1 MTDGVIQSH
10 STRTL
15 PDATKTSRGVA
26 ETATQAEVDA
36 GTTGDHLFVSPATL
50 KAHIDKQSY
59 SATGPASSTNSF
71 SITAATHGL
80 GTGPFIIQTYEESK
94 GLLVHVDVEV
104 AANGD
109 VGFAWT
115 SNVSSNYL
123 RFNIMKVR

>member
-15 PDATKTSRGVA
+15 PDSTTGARGVT
-26 ETATQAEVDA
+26 EIATQSEVDT
-36 GTTGDHLFVSPATL
+36 GTDSFRYVTPATL

-71 SITAATHGL
+71 TITATTHGL
-80 GTGPFIIQTYEESK
+80 GTGPFIIQVYEESK
-94 GLLVHVDVEV
+94 GIVVHVDIEV
-104 AANGD
+104 GSNGD
-109 VGFAWT
+109 VAFDWT
-115 SNVSSNYL
+115 SNVSSNFL